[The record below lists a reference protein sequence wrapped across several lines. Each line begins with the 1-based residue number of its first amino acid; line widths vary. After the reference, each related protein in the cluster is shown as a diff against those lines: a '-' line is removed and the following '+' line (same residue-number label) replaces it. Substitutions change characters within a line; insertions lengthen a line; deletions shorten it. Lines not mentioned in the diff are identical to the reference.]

1 MALTSDISKL
11 TSNDQVEVA
20 VLPIVGE
27 IGVWRG
33 QFQVFPSHLSGEW
46 SLHSCSYSLPTSQ
59 SSVSV
64 RGDCLMD
71 RGDRIRSAPCEI
83 LSADD
88 VASTGWEVLSQLQGD
103 VLSRSHVKNISL
115 RQRSSA
121 AHAELVSQL
130 ECHTCFQLSKFWF
143 HHSY

>member
-20 VLPIVGE
+20 VLPVVGE
-27 IGVWRG
+27 IGVWQG

-71 RGDRIRSAPCEI
+71 RGDRIQSAPCEI